1 MKKVLFGFLIVG
13 LIFGGYVWYKKFNG
27 NHYYVQINR
36 EAKIGESKG
45 MEGKKYKDYTYSLT
59 GYDKNGKS
67 QTLELIESRKL
78 KQGAY
83 LDVLYNKER
92 GVLSWIECDKN
103 KIPKEALKHLE

>member
-13 LIFGGYVWYKKFNG
+13 LIFGGYVWYRKFNG

-36 EAKIGESKG
+36 EAKIGEAKG
-45 MEGKKYKDYTYSLT
+45 IEGAKFKEYSYFLT

-92 GVLSWIECDKN
+92 GVLSWVERN
-103 KIPKEALKHLE
+103 KGEIPKEALKHLE